1 MSNQKVEELV
11 VLGLGANLGNPL
23 RMLELVLGEIARL
36 PQTVLAAQSPFY
48 RTAPVDSSGPDYVN
62 AVCAVKTRLA
72 PEALLDELQRLENVH
87 GRVRPAG
94 VRNAP
99 RTLDLD
105 ILLWGDEVICTR
117 RLEVPHPRMH
127 ERKYVLRPLLDI
139 FPKNKKPGK
148 GRAAEKQKKTLD
160 QRISKIV
167 S

>member
-23 RMLELVLGEIARL
+23 AMLKLVLGEIARL
-36 PQTVLAAQSPFY
+36 PQTVLVAQSPFY

-87 GRVRPAG
+87 GRVRPTG

-105 ILLWGDEVICTR
+105 ILLWDDEVICTR

-127 ERKYVLRPLLDI
+127 ERAFVLRPLLDI
-139 FPKNKKPGK
+139 FPQCSIPGK
-148 GRAAEKQKKTLD
+148 GRAADWLEKTLD

>member
-23 RMLELVLGEIARL
+23 AMLKLVLGDIARL
-36 PQTVLAAQSPFY
+36 PQTVLVAQSPFY
-48 RTAPVDSSGPDYVN
+48 RTAPVDSFGPDYVN

-127 ERKYVLRPLLDI
+127 ERAFVLRPLLDI
-139 FPKNKKPGK
+139 FPQCSIPGK
-148 GRAAEKQKKTLD
+148 GRAADWLEKTLD